1 LIKYQIAYPKCKKSN
16 FNMGYYIVQKSR
28 LFFKIMALFLKN
40 KGEESAGQDEGEAPW
55 NVSRILQ
62 KNEEKSPIQKKPVTC
77 RLFSNQPAYQKLF
90 RVLAICHML
99 RLPRQFF
106 QVHRGSHP

>member
-1 LIKYQIAYPKCKKSN
+1 
-16 FNMGYYIVQKSR
+16 MGYYIVQKSR

-62 KNEEKSPIQKKPVTC
+62 KNEEKSPIQKN
-77 RLFSNQPAYQKLF
+77 LLPA
-90 RVLAICHML
+90 AS
-99 RLPRQFF
+99 F
-106 QVHRGSHP
+106 QISLHIKNYFEF